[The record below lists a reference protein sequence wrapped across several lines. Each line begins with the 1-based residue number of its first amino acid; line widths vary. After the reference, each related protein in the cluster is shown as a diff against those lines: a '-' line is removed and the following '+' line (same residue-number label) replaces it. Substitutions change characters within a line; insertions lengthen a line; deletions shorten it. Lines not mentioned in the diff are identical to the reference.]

1 MMNNINSP
9 KAFFQ
14 YILAMDSETTGV
26 NFDSY
31 DPSEGH
37 QAISWGFIVA
47 DSITLEPIE
56 ELYLEIKWNDESRA
70 NREADPNFSVD
81 ASAIHG
87 LTFDYL
93 EKNGIEESDA
103 VEKIAN
109 LILKYWGP
117 VNKVSCLGH
126 NVASFDIKHLQKM
139 FIHYGI
145 DIPFN
150 SRHCDSHSVGFATLG
165 SYTSDA
171 LFNGIGCDERSD
183 HNALDDAYMSL
194 TSCRN
199 IKILWN
205 EMVGVKAYD

>member
-1 MMNNINSP
+1 MMNDIKNP
-9 KAFFQ
+9 KGFFQ

-26 NFDSY
+26 NFNSA
-31 DPSEGH
+31 DPSDGH

-56 ELYLEIKWNDESRA
+56 ELYLEIKWNDDSRA
-70 NREADPNFSVD
+70 ARKANPEFSVG

-93 EKNGIEESDA
+93 EKNGIEEVDA
-103 VEKIAN
+103 AVQIAN

-139 FIHYGI
+139 FTRYGI
-145 DIPFN
+145 DIAFN
-150 SRHCDSHSVGFATLG
+150 SRHCDSHSAGFVTLG

-171 LFNGIGCDERSD
+171 LFDGMGCDERSD

-194 TSCRN
+194 TACRN
-199 IKILWN
+199 IKTLWDDI
-205 EMVGVKAYD
+205 VGVKAYD